1 MKYFLFTVLAGFTLN
16 CFGQNSAGMP
26 SGNIGIGTTTPQ
38 IKLHVVGG
46 YIAASTSNSLEG
58 FTQLWDNNSIM
69 WKVGNMNEGLRF
81 GSATDLLAGG
91 YSEKMI
97 IKDNGNLGIGLHDP
111 LAKLH
116 VNGNSILESDLEV
129 KGDFVLGSLFNTVGK
144 GKVLSFDNVSNFD
157 ELSIFRYNV
166 ASDQSELRVTIGDD
180 GGSADGFIIG
190 VNHYSNGWQPKFR
203 FSADGRLSVG
213 TFDMSPGYRL
223 FVEEGIRTRKVKV
236 DQASWADFVFSP
248 SYKLRPISELKSFI
262 NEHHHLPDVPSEKE
276 VVENGQDLGEMNKI
290 LLQKIEE
297 LTLYAIEQDE
307 RIKEQQAFIQGQ
319 TKMITNQTGKINQL
333 ESLLEKLSSRLSKL
347 EQKQ

>member
-1 MKYFLFTVLAGFTLN
+1 MKYFLFAVLACFTLN

-97 IKDNGNLGIGLHDP
+97 IKDNGNLGVGLHDP

-116 VNGNSILESDLEV
+116 VNGIGIFESAIVAKGNILVGNSYS
-129 KGDFVLGSLFNTVGK
+129 GVGK
-144 GKVLSFDNVSNFD
+144 GRVLQFDDLGNTD
-157 ELSIFRYNV
+157 ELSIYRYNL
-166 ASDQSELRVTIGDD
+166 ASDHTELRITIGDD
-180 GGSADGFIIG
+180 GGSADGLIIG
-190 VNHYSNGWQPKFR
+190 VNHFENGWQSKFR

-213 TFDMSPGYRL
+213 TFDMSPGYKL

-248 SYKLRPISELKSFI
+248 SYKLRPLNEVKSFI

-276 VVENGQDLGEMNKI
+276 VIQNGQDLGEMNKI

-297 LTLYAIEQDE
+297 LTLYIIQQDE
-307 RIKEQQAFIQGQ
+307 KILRLQEEVKNMKRSKKE
-319 TKMITNQTGKINQL
+319 KK
-333 ESLLEKLSSRLSKL
+333 
-347 EQKQ
+347 